1 MFDPQDL
8 AKAFE
13 ILLVGWGGV
22 FIVLTLIYLSSLVL
36 TKLFPVKGDKD

>member
-13 ILLVGWGGV
+13 ILVIGWGGV
-22 FIVLTLIYLSSLVL
+22 FVVLTLIYLSSLVL
-36 TKLFPVKGDKD
+36 TKLFPVKKDKK